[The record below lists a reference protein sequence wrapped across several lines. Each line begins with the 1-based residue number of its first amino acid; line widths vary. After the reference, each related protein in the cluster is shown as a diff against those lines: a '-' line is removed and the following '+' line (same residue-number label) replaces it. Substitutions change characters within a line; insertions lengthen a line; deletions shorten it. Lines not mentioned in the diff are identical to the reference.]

1 MTPVQTY
8 ARIAGVLFLISFVGG
23 TFGELIVPM
32 NLIAQGDAAETARR
46 ILAHQTLFRVGFAA
60 YLSEALCDVA
70 LALVFYVLLRPVHR
84 NLALFAAFLGLISTA
99 MFAVCELFFFVAP
112 VLLRSPT
119 YSQVFSAQQLNSL
132 VYFFVYVYSTGA
144 ALFMVFYGLASII
157 RGYLIYKST
166 YIPRFI
172 GVLLM
177 IVGVAFVT
185 KNLTLVLAPAY
196 SFDLLLLP
204 APLTIIVLTVWFL
217 WKGVDVQKWNARV
230 LAMRAVTDPSLT

>member
-8 ARIAGVLFLISFVGG
+8 ARIAGVLLLISFIGG

-32 NLIAQGDAAETARR
+32 TLIAQGNSAETATR
-46 ILAHQTLFRVGFAA
+46 ILAHQSLFRIGFVA

-70 LALVFYVLLRPVHR
+70 LALVFYLLLKPVHK

-112 VLLRSPT
+112 TLLRNPAYLQS
-119 YSQVFSAQQLNSL
+119 FSAGQLNSV
-132 VYFFVYVYSTGA
+132 VYFFVYVYSAGA
-144 ALFMVFYGLASII
+144 GLFMVFYGLASIV
-157 RGYLIYKST
+157 RGYLIYRST

-177 IVGVAFVT
+177 IVGVAFVA

-196 SFDLLLLP
+196 SWDFLLLP
-204 APLTIIVLTVWFL
+204 APLTIVVLTVWFL
-217 WKGVDVQKWNARV
+217 WKGVDVEKWNARV
-230 LAMRAVTDPSLT
+230 LANRAITDPSLA